1 MPSYASGGEIPSP
14 TYDLSSVSCGESP
27 SSTTHL
33 SLPLNHLFLW
43 DKGMISLG
51 SFKNGTEQ
59 DV

>member
-1 MPSYASGGEIPSP
+1 MLSYASGGEITSP
-14 TYDLSSVSCGESP
+14 TYDLYSVSCGESP

-33 SLPLNHLFLW
+33 SLPLNHLFLRG
-43 DKGMISLG
+43 KGMISLG